1 MNEFIEQFLVEGRE
15 LVAQGSDDLLA
26 LEENPGDKE
35 RRDSAFRAFHTLKGA
50 AGIVDFEAMAQTLHA
65 GEDVLSAVRS
75 GAVVMTAAVTDLCL
89 DCLDQVT
96 TWLDQMQATGEVP
109 GDAQARADQIARQFR
124 LVSEAARPVG
134 AASFSEATEEVGA
147 EPQRGAPPPA
157 ALAVLEEQVTL
168 LRNTAPAGLRGR
180 RSSAVRVAA
189 SVLRGIDRS
198 SEAADFERLAGAT
211 APPEPLAETLAET
224 LARLVEELSPPGPAQ
239 TASPGATPA
248 ETSVRVD
255 VHRIDAL
262 VKLAGELTVAKNAL
276 GHCARLIRDDTDP
289 RRLAAELKAQHLQL
303 ERLVADL
310 QQSVVA
316 LRVLPLQTA
325 FQRFP
330 RLVREMAGALA
341 KPARLM
347 IEGATTEA
355 DKTIVAAISEP
366 LLHVIRNSLDHG
378 LETAEERTALGKPAI
393 ATIRLRAMRQG
404 EHIVIEVED
413 DGRGIDL
420 ARVRSV
426 AAARGVASA
435 AAIAA
440 MSEAEATD
448 LIFAP
453 GFSTAASVSDLSGRG
468 VGMDVVRTTVERL
481 GGRVF
486 VSSRPGLGTLIRFN
500 LPFAVMMT
508 RVMIVEAGGQM
519 FGLPL
524 EAVVETVRVPRAAIA
539 AVGAARALVLRD
551 RTLPVIDL
559 GKSLGVEPATGGAE
573 ATIVVVSAMGQLGG
587 LEVDR
592 LGERLDVMLA
602 APEGLLTGVPCI
614 DGTTLMGDGRV
625 LIVLDIRELLE

>member
-35 RRDSAFRAFHTLKGA
+35 RLDSAFRAFHTLKGA
-50 AGIVDFEAMAQTLHA
+50 AGIVDFEAMAQALHA

-89 DCLDQVT
+89 ACLDQVT

-109 GDAQARADQIARQFR
+109 SDAQARADQIARQFR
-124 LVSEAARPVG
+124 LVSESAGAAGTDASPDGLEASPGTGAPAGSLPDAARDI
-134 AASFSEATEEVGA
+134 
-147 EPQRGAPPPA
+147 
-157 ALAVLEEQVTL
+157 LEEQLKL
-168 LRNTAPAGLRGR
+168 LRDTTPAGLAGR
-180 RSSAVRVAA
+180 RASAVGVAA
-189 SVLRGIDRS
+189 SVLRALGKVS
-198 SEAADFERLAGAT
+198 SANRLESLTGAT
-211 APPEPLAETLAET
+211 AAPELAGEMLAG
-224 LARLVEELSPPGPAQ
+224 LLEELWPPPPMQAGNL
-239 TASPGATPA
+239 GATPA

-276 GHCARLIRDDTDP
+276 GHGVRLIEEDSDL
-289 RRLAAELKAQHLQL
+289 RRVVAEMKAQHLRL
-303 ERLVADL
+303 ERLVAEL

-330 RLVREMAGALA
+330 RLVREMASALG

-355 DKTIVAAISEP
+355 DKTIVSAISEP

-378 LETAEERTALGKPAI
+378 LETAEERVALGKPAT
-393 ATIRLRAMRQG
+393 ATIRLRALRQG

-413 DGRGIDL
+413 DGRGVDL
-420 ARVRSV
+420 DRVRAV
-426 AAARGVASA
+426 AAARGVASKA
-435 AAIAA
+435 VLDA
-440 MSEAEATD
+440 MNEVETMD

-453 GFSTAASVSDLSGRG
+453 GFSTAATVSDLSGRG

-486 VSSRPGLGTLIRFN
+486 LTSRPGLGTLVRFN
-500 LPFAVMMT
+500 LPFTVMMT
-508 RVMIVEAGGQM
+508 RVMTVEGGGQV

-539 AVGAARALVLRD
+539 AVGAARAFVLRD

-559 GKSLGVEPATGGAE
+559 GKALGWERAPGGPE

-592 LGERLDVMLA
+592 LGDRLDVMLT
-602 APEGLLTGVPCI
+602 APDGLLAGVPGI

-625 LIVLDIRELLE
+625 LIVLDIRQLLS

>member
-35 RRDSAFRAFHTLKGA
+35 RLDSAFRAFHTLKGA
-50 AGIVDFEAMAQTLHA
+50 AGIVDFEAMGQALHA

-75 GAVVMTAAVTDLCL
+75 GAVIMTAAVTDLCL
-89 DCLDQVT
+89 ACLDQVT

-109 GDAQARADQIARQFR
+109 GDAQARADEITRQFR
-124 LVSEAARPVG
+124 LVSEAARP
-134 AASFSEATEEVGA
+134 ADSEASAEIRDEASPGIEASGGA
-147 EPQRGAPPPA
+147 LPQA
-157 ALAVLEEQVTL
+157 ALAVLREQVKL
-168 LRNTAPAGLRGR
+168 LQDTTPEGQAGRWK
-180 RSSAVRVAA
+180 SAVRVAT
-189 SVLRGIDRS
+189 SVLRRLERS
-198 SEAADFERLAGAT
+198 AEAGNFERLAEAT
-211 APPEPLAETLAET
+211 APAESLAYALIG
-224 LARLVEELSPPGPAQ
+224 LLEELSA
-239 TASPGATPA
+239 TAPVQASSLGATPA

-255 VHRIDAL
+255 VHRIDTL

-276 GHCARLIRDDTDP
+276 GHAARLIQDDTDP
-289 RRLAAELKAQHLQL
+289 RRLAADLKAQHLQL
-303 ERLVADL
+303 ERLVAEL

-330 RLVREMAGALA
+330 RLVREMAGSLG

-347 IEGATTEA
+347 IEGGTTEA

-378 LETAEERTALGKPAI
+378 LENGEERAALGKPAI
-393 ATIRLRAMRQG
+393 ATIHLRAMRQG

-413 DGRGIDL
+413 DGSGVDL
-420 ARVRSV
+420 TRVRTV

-435 AAIAA
+435 AAIGA
-440 MSEAEATD
+440 MSDAEATD
-448 LIFAP
+448 LIFVP
-453 GFSTAASVSDLSGRG
+453 GFSTASTVSDLSGRG

-486 VSSRPGLGTLIRFN
+486 VTSRPGLGTTVRFN
-500 LPFAVMMT
+500 LPFTVMMT
-508 RVMIVEAGGQM
+508 RVMTVEAGGQV

-524 EAVVETVRVPRAAIA
+524 EAVVETVRVPRTAIA
-539 AVGAARALVLRD
+539 PVGAARAFVLRD
-551 RTLPVIDL
+551 RTMPVIDL
-559 GKSLGVEPATGGAE
+559 GKALGWERPSSGAD

-592 LGERLDVMLA
+592 LGDRLDVMLT
-602 APEGLLTGVPCI
+602 APEGLLAGVPGI

-625 LIVLDIRELLE
+625 LIVLDIRELLA